1 MQEYYH
7 WTIDQVNATI
17 KKLHNLTLPFKK
29 TLSFPLINIPPQRGQ
44 QTRSNTTNQKRN
56 VPDSFLQSFPSAILF
71 SSRVN
76 VTIGRSPLRR
86 GFEINLK
93 KKKERKKEGKKNV
106 GWNTLGTR
114 KLGRFRATSAK
125 REREGEREIRFLA
138 RCGHC
143 VCKRPMQKTT
153 AGRSIVPVLI
163 RAGRLT
169 IAWQN
174 PFGHGCTGWTWKK
187 GGRLLID
194 YSWNVY

>member
-1 MQEYYH
+1 MQEH
-7 WTIDQVNATI
+7 CHRTIDQVNSTISI
-17 KKLHNLTLPFKK
+17 KKITQSYS
-29 TLSFPLINIPPQRGQ
+29 SFQKDIFFSPDKHSTP
-44 QTRSNTTNQKRN
+44 TRPANTTNQKETYLI
-56 VPDSFLQSFPSAILF
+56 PSFNSSSPSAILF

-76 VTIGRSPLRR
+76 VMIGRSPLRR

-93 KKKERKKEGKKNV
+93 KKKERKEEGKKNV

-125 REREGEREIRFLA
+125 RERRGEREIRFLA

-169 IAWQN
+169 IA
-174 PFGHGCTGWTWKK
+174 
-187 GGRLLID
+187 
-194 YSWNVY
+194 